1 MDCKL
6 QNFELK
12 CYLPIARARRI
23 WRFWLEKHRLKG
35 LQHSNSVC
43 ENAICQ
49 QKSVEEVDVEE
60 TQVCQPLKQPFWR
73 GISNLRNLQRKLKE
87 IEYNIFQ
94 SEENVSVSDLAS
106 IEGFGKSDIHVIF
119 EQIRITFHTLR

>member
-1 MDCKL
+1 M
-6 QNFELK
+6 
-12 CYLPIARARRI
+12 
-23 WRFWLEKHRLKG
+23 EKHRLKG

-60 TQVCQPLKQPFWR
+60 TQVCQPLKQPFRR
-73 GISNLRNLQRKLKE
+73 GISNLRNLQRKSKE
-87 IEYNIFQ
+87 IEYKNTFF
-94 SEENVSVSDLAS
+94 SKRKMYVSDLAS

>member
-6 QNFELK
+6 QNLELK

-60 TQVCQPLKQPFWR
+60 TQVCQPLKQPFRR
-73 GISNLRNLQRKLKE
+73 GISNLRNLQRKSKE
-87 IEYNIFQ
+87 IEYKNTFFSQ
-94 SEENVSVSDLAS
+94 RKMYLYLTLQVLKVLENLISTSSLNRLGS
-106 IEGFGKSDIHVIF
+106 LFTH
-119 EQIRITFHTLR
+119 